1 MSYQHTGPLNVDEAR
16 RHIGERVA
24 YRAPGRPPEFGVIT
38 SVGPGWNGYV
48 FVRYDGDTG
57 GKATRAE
64 DLVLV

>member
-24 YRAPGRPPEFGVIT
+24 YSGPAIQPAVGIIT

-48 FVRYDGDTG
+48 FVRYGTETTS
-57 GKATRAE
+57 KPTRAE
-64 DLVLV
+64 ALVLV